1 MLMTSSRSQANGS
14 TSSARFTLK
23 SAISEAGPRVRQFSL
38 AMSRRRCGVQ
48 KTAGSAS
55 RLKMLPVASVRSNV
69 RSCVR
74 ACVHVCVCRCMCA
87 RLPLCAPLF
96 FSLSCYQDTS
106 FLPLHPVYLSLVPL
120 PSLVGWLSCAQRC
133 LLTCAIPCT
142 LFLKNLSLF
151 SNGVLN
157 ILCGYTT
164 TSTTFF

>member
-74 ACVHVCVCRCMCA
+74 ACMRACVCRCMCA
-87 RLPLCAPLF
+87 RLPLYAIKTHHFLLSTPFISHSSHFPPCPGWMAVVCTAVFADVRHTLYPF
-96 FSLSCYQDTS
+96 FKKS
-106 FLPLHPVYLSLVPL
+106 FP
-120 PSLVGWLSCAQRC
+120 
-133 LLTCAIPCT
+133 
-142 LFLKNLSLF
+142 FL
-151 SNGVLN
+151 
-157 ILCGYTT
+157 
-164 TSTTFF
+164 